1 MNSNDIYS
9 KEEKKLLLDFA
20 RKTIEAA
27 LKNEEG
33 PSALPE
39 KFDEPGSC
47 FVTLHTESGNL
58 RGCIGSIQAYEPLS
72 KNIASNAINA
82 AFRDPRFPN
91 VASLEELSKLELEI
105 SIMTPPQPISSPDE
119 FTVGKHGIILMANG
133 RSAVFLP
140 QVAPEQG
147 WDRET
152 TLAHLSMK
160 AGLPHD
166 AWKSPDAKFS
176 VFEAIV
182 FSEKEI
188 AEGGE
193 C

>member
-1 MNSNDIYS
+1 MNDNEIYS
-9 KEEKKLLLDFA
+9 KEEKELLLSYA
-20 RKTIEAA
+20 RKTMEAA
-27 LKNEEG
+27 LKNESQPE
-33 PSALPE
+33 ALPE
-39 KFDEPGSC
+39 KFDKDGSC
-47 FVTLHTESGNL
+47 FVTLHTKDGNL
-58 RGCIGSIQAYEPLS
+58 RGCIGSLQAYEPLS

-82 AFRDPRFPN
+82 AFRDPRFPG
-91 VASLEELSKLELEI
+91 VSSLEELSKLELEI
-105 SIMTPPQPISSPDE
+105 SIMTQPKPIPSPEE
-119 FTVGKHGIILMANG
+119 FIVGKHGIIMRANG

-152 TLAHLSMK
+152 TLKHLSMK
-160 AGLPHD
+160 AGLPQD
-166 AWKSPDAKFS
+166 AWKSADAEFS

-188 AEGGE
+188 LEDGK